1 MSERLYITYFDA
13 ATSKDVGHVTLMSP
27 FDGDN
32 APMPDRVAR
41 DNMPDHVAE
50 LMDSTTIHWDLRVKS
65 VRDVNRELLCGVRR
79 GWKSVDLPTY
89 NRISPETGK
98 WLELGAKHP
107 FRPRN
112 RRKRTRLRKTLT
124 GVAVAGAVIGILSL
138 IF

>member
-32 APMPDRVAR
+32 APMPDRLAR
-41 DNMPDHVAE
+41 DHMPDHVAE
-50 LMDSTTIHWDLRVKS
+50 LMDSTTIQWDLRVKS
-65 VRDVNRELLCGVRR
+65 VRDVNRELLRSGVRR
-79 GWKSVDLPTY
+79 GW
-89 NRISPETGK
+89 ISPETGE
-98 WLELGAKHP
+98 WLELGKSNP

-124 GVAVAGAVIGILSL
+124 GVAVAGAVIAILIL

>member
-32 APMPDRVAR
+32 APMPDRLAR
-41 DNMPDHVAE
+41 DHMPDHVAE
-50 LMDSTTIHWDLRVKS
+50 LMGSTTIQWDLRVKS
-65 VRDVNRELLCGVRR
+65 VRDVNRELLRSGVRR
-79 GWKSVDLPTY
+79 GW
-89 NRISPETGK
+89 ISPETGE
-98 WLELGAKHP
+98 WLELGKSNP

-124 GVAVAGAVIGILSL
+124 GVAVAGAVIAILIL

>member
-32 APMPDRVAR
+32 APMPDRLAR
-41 DNMPDHVAE
+41 DHMPDHVAE
-50 LMDSTTIHWDLRVKS
+50 LMDSTTIQWDLRVKS
-65 VRDVNRELLCGVRR
+65 VRDVNRELLRSGVRR
-79 GWKSVDLPTY
+79 GWL
-89 NRISPETGK
+89 SPETGE
-98 WLELGAKHP
+98 WLELGKSNP

-124 GVAVAGAVIGILSL
+124 GVAVAGAVIAILIL

>member
-13 ATSKDVGHVTLMSP
+13 STSKDVGHVSLMSP
-27 FDGDN
+27 FDGEE
-32 APMPDRVAR
+32 APMPDRLAR
-41 DNMPDHVAE
+41 DHMPDHVAE

-65 VRDVNRELLCGVRR
+65 VRDANRELLRSGVRR
-79 GWKSVDLPTY
+79 GWL
-89 NRISPETGK
+89 SPETGE
-98 WLELGAKHP
+98 WLELGKSNP

-124 GVAVAGAVIGILSL
+124 GLAVALAIYGAVIGILSL

>member
-1 MSERLYITYFDA
+1 MSRLHITYFDA

-32 APMPDRVAR
+32 APMPDKVAR
-41 DNMPDHVAE
+41 DNMPDHVAV

-65 VRDVNRELLCGVRR
+65 VRDVNRELLCSGVRR
-79 GWKSVDLPTY
+79 GW
-89 NRISPETGK
+89 ISPETGK
-98 WLELGAKHP
+98 WLELGRSNP